1 MAKNEYDDEL
11 ELFADL
17 EEEISTIILTDVDK
31 EIRKIYKDKVDEM
44 YESYDRTSY
53 IPRYNKRG
61 GFANEENWNSYIDK
75 NKDSFEYILE
85 NETTGSMDD
94 YGRRIDQIIETGEGY
109 TWTRYPEARPVY
121 EWTMQE
127 LEDRD
132 VVEKTLEKRLKTKG
146 WEVK

>member
-11 ELFADL
+11 ELFEDL
-17 EEEISTIILTDVDK
+17 EDEISTIMLTDIDE

-44 YESYDRTSY
+44 YDSYDRTSY
-53 IPRYNKRG
+53 IPRYNKNG
-61 GFANEENWNSYIDK
+61 GFANEKNWNSYIDK

-109 TWTRYPEARPVY
+109 TWTRHPEARPVY

-127 LEDRD
+127 VEDKD
-132 VVEKTLEKRLKTKG
+132 IVEKTLEKSLKTKG